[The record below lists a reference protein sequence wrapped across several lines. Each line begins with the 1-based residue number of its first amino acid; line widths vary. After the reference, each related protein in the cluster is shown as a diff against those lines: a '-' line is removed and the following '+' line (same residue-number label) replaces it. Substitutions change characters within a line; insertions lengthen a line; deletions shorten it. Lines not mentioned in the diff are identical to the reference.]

1 MDLKDTE
8 FLLKI
13 RGIEYFNEE
22 LSCLGDQLAKIL
34 FCLKGFKQDYQW
46 FVFDVFGSTHS
57 SLLELF
63 PTQDLSAIST
73 DKLIDSVKQIVQ
85 FESGVFIG
93 FQKGLQIEWDAN
105 SMPETEEDV
114 GIQHSLADIEIRAF
128 DFSYF
133 EIYGNDKKLKEYLV
147 QNLNK

>member
-1 MDLKDTE
+1 MGLKESE

-13 RGIEYFNEE
+13 RGFEYFNDE
-22 LSCLGDQLAKIL
+22 LSCLGEQLAKIL
-34 FCLKGFKQDYQW
+34 FCIKGFKQDYQW

-57 SLLELF
+57 SLFELF
-63 PTQDLSAIST
+63 PTQDLSAMST
-73 DKLIDSVKQIVQ
+73 DELIDSVNQIVQ

-93 FQKGLQIEWDAN
+93 FQKGLQIEWDLN
-105 SMPETEEDV
+105 STPETEEDE
-114 GIQHSLADIEIRAF
+114 GIQHPLAEIEIRAF

-133 EIYGNDKKLKEYLV
+133 EVYGNDKNLKEYLV

>member
-1 MDLKDTE
+1 MGVKESE

-13 RGIEYFNEE
+13 RGMEYFNDE

-34 FCLKGFKQDYQW
+34 FCIKELKQDYKW
-46 FVFDVFGSTHS
+46 YVFDVFGSTHS
-57 SLLELF
+57 SLFELF
-63 PTQDLSAIST
+63 PDKDLIAMST
-73 DKLIDSVKQIVQ
+73 DKLIDSVRQVVQ

-93 FQKGLQIEWDAN
+93 FQKGLQIEWDLN
-105 SMPETEEDV
+105 SMPETEEDE

-133 EIYGNDKKLKEYLV
+133 EVYGNDIKIKEHLV
-147 QNLNK
+147 LNLNK